1 MTQVYKKGIT
11 VDSETLATFKVD
23 WHPDD
28 DLPKW
33 AVTINPDWNGELIL
47 PLFP

>member
-1 MTQVYKKGIT
+1 MWKGLEPIVYHVTQVYEKGIT

-28 DLPKW
+28 DLPQW
-33 AVTINPDWNGELIL
+33 AVIVNPA
-47 PLFP
+47 